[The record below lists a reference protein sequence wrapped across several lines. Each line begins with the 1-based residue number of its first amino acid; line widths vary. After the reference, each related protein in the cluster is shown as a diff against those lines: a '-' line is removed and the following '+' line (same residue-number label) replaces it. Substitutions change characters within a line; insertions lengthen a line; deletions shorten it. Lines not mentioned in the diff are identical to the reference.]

1 MKLAELKHLIERIQ
15 GNTFVSM
22 DCVTEPK
29 LSGGMSNPHRGR
41 VTKKTAGLR
50 VQMFNN
56 TTKNAYEAM
65 VNRRRVIEGINEPF
79 KVAPLQWGRHVPN
92 SPFIEHNGG
101 LYIQVICHDSGESH
115 YMLDGKR
122 VEKEAIKGLPK
133 EQGSGRQKLSQ
144 ENKVT
149 VRTFKLDSIVAL
161 RMFGEEAGN
170 PLREAA

>member
-29 LSGGMSNPHRGR
+29 LSGGQSNPHRGR
-41 VTKKTAGLR
+41 VTKKTTGLR
-50 VQMFNN
+50 VQLFNN

-65 VNRRRVIEGINEPF
+65 VNRRRVIEGNNEPF

-101 LYIQVICHDSGESH
+101 LYIQSSATTAASPLHARRQATLTGSD
-115 YMLDGKR
+115 
-122 VEKEAIKGLPK
+122 
-133 EQGSGRQKLSQ
+133 QGPAQGAGQRSPGARR
-144 ENKVT
+144 
-149 VRTFKLDSIVAL
+149 RT
-161 RMFGEEAGN
+161 R
-170 PLREAA
+170 